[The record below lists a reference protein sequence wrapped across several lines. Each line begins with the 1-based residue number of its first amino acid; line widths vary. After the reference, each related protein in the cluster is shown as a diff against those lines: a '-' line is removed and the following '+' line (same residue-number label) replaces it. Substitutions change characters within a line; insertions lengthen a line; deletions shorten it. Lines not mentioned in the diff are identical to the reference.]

1 MPSHHAKQMQAKK
14 KFPNCGKPASDSL
27 SGASRKRSTPNCTH
41 TWAPFTLHVHPPPPQ
56 AEYRSCMMLVRRKE
70 KKQHTTIHHPSDPT
84 NNKAAVCSLA
94 AVHAPI
100 TRWPRDQPPLW
111 DGVGRGWVVCNTVL
125 ATVYAALCSCYF
137 YCRRFGVSEGK
148 LFLLSS
154 RLVYIGFTLVSSVAM
169 V

>member
-70 KKQHTTIHHPSDPT
+70 KKQHTTIHPIQPT
-84 NNKAAVCSLA
+84 TKQLCARLLLFTHRSLA
-94 AVHAPI
+94 GRVISHLSGMGSVAGGWFVI
-100 TRWPRDQPPLW
+100 RFLPPCMPLSVLVIFIA
-111 DGVGRGWVVCNTVL
+111 GVLVLVRENFSFSPHGW
-125 ATVYAALCSCYF
+125 
-137 YCRRFGVSEGK
+137 
-148 LFLLSS
+148 
-154 RLVYIGFTLVSSVAM
+154 FTLGLH
-169 V
+169 

>member
-14 KFPNCGKPASDSL
+14 SSQTVENLPATVWVGPRGR
-27 SGASRKRSTPNCTH
+27 GARQTVLTPELPSPSMSTH
-41 TWAPFTLHVHPPPPQ
+41 
-56 AEYRSCMMLVRRKE
+56 RRRKPNTE
-70 KKQHTTIHHPSDPT
+70 AAWCWFEERKKKQHTTIHHPSDPT

-154 RLVYIGFTLVSSVAM
+154 RLV
-169 V
+169 